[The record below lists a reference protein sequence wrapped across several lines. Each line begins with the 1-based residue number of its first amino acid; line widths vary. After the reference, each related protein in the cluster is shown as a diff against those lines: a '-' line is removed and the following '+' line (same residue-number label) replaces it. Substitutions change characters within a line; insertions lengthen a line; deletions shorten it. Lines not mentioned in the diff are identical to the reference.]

1 MRARFI
7 IFHIFEPIKKR
18 RKDTWAANKGESRQQ
33 ETSKNSKP
41 KRRRFLVLVEGD
53 FGASHLSQCDWRRR
67 ARIDMWRTGAEV
79 LVLAGSLAEGQ
90 TLRLWRPQM
99 WSPKPNHRHTLAIHW
114 LYHGLVDLSLEPS

>member
-41 KRRRFLVLVEGD
+41 KRRRFLVLVDGD
-53 FGASHLSQCDWRRR
+53 FGALHLSQQDSDHLDRITAVVGSNGHELTCGRKYWCWQFLRFFLRCKHSDCDDGVRPDVVANAQSPR
-67 ARIDMWRTGAEV
+67 AVSQR
-79 LVLAGSLAEGQ
+79 
-90 TLRLWRPQM
+90 
-99 WSPKPNHRHTLAIHW
+99 
-114 LYHGLVDLSLEPS
+114 